1 MLKKAAVEN
10 ILAAALESGADF
22 AEIYAERTK
31 RSSIAMVNGKV
42 ETALGGMDYG
52 AGVRLFFGNQAI
64 YGFTNDLSEESLIRI
79 AREGAAALRGDR
91 IYDICGWKR
100 MAERCINPIRILP
113 ESVSKQRKAEQLR
126 LASAAARAYHDA
138 VTQTRAG
145 YLEVMKHVL
154 VANSEG
160 IWGEE
165 NRTRS
170 RFTIEAVASS
180 ATEKQS
186 GHLGP
191 GGSEGYELFDRINV
205 EDTAREAARIAVTML
220 GAKPCPAGKI
230 PVVIDNGF
238 GGVIFHEA
246 CGHGLEA
253 TAVARNA
260 SVFAGRLG
268 QQIASP
274 LVTAL
279 DDGTI
284 PNG

>member
-1 MLKKAAVEN
+1 MLKKSAVEN

-145 YLEVMKHVL
+145 
-154 VANSEG
+154 
-160 IWGEE
+160 
-165 NRTRS
+165 
-170 RFTIEAVASS
+170 F
-180 ATEKQS
+180 
-186 GHLGP
+186 
-191 GGSEGYELFDRINV
+191 
-205 EDTAREAARIAVTML
+205 
-220 GAKPCPAGKI
+220 PAGKGWRSAASI
-230 PVVIDNGF
+230 PSVSCRKACPSRERRSSF
-238 GGVIFHEA
+238 GWHPRRQ
-246 CGHGLEA
+246 GHITMPL
-253 TAVARNA
+253 R
-260 SVFAGRLG
+260 RQG
-268 QQIASP
+268 QAILRS
-274 LVTAL
+274 
-279 DDGTI
+279 
-284 PNG
+284 

>member
-1 MLKKAAVEN
+1 MLKKSAVEN

-145 YLEVMKHVL
+145 YLEVM
-154 VANSEG
+154 
-160 IWGEE
+160 
-165 NRTRS
+165 
-170 RFTIEAVASS
+170 
-180 ATEKQS
+180 
-186 GHLGP
+186 
-191 GGSEGYELFDRINV
+191 
-205 EDTAREAARIAVTML
+205 
-220 GAKPCPAGKI
+220 
-230 PVVIDNGF
+230 
-238 GGVIFHEA
+238 
-246 CGHGLEA
+246 
-253 TAVARNA
+253 
-260 SVFAGRLG
+260 
-268 QQIASP
+268 
-274 LVTAL
+274 
-279 DDGTI
+279 
-284 PNG
+284 

>member
-1 MLKKAAVEN
+1 MLKKSAVEN

-180 ATEKQS
+180 AT
-186 GHLGP
+186 
-191 GGSEGYELFDRINV
+191 
-205 EDTAREAARIAVTML
+205 
-220 GAKPCPAGKI
+220 
-230 PVVIDNGF
+230 
-238 GGVIFHEA
+238 
-246 CGHGLEA
+246 
-253 TAVARNA
+253 
-260 SVFAGRLG
+260 
-268 QQIASP
+268 
-274 LVTAL
+274 
-279 DDGTI
+279 
-284 PNG
+284 